1 MDEERLL
8 DEQLAYYRARAGEY
22 DEWFLRTGRYDRG
35 PAHRAEWFAE
45 VAAVEAGL
53 REAGPRG
60 HALELACGTGLWT
73 RHLIAHAARVTAVDG
88 SPEVIALNRERLGS
102 DRVEYVVADIFAWRA
117 AGAFDFVLFAFWM
130 SHVPPARV
138 EGVWAG
144 VARPARAGGF
154 EACWARVPRALRPG
168 GRVCFVDSLAEQ
180 GATARDQEP
189 LDDSGLARRRLT
201 DGREF
206 DIVKVYYEPASLE
219 RRLQALG
226 WTGWIRASGR
236 HFLYGTMAPIA

>member
-1 MDEERLL
+1 MDEEKERLL

-35 PAHRAEWFAE
+35 PAHRAEWVAE

-73 RHLIAHAARVTAVDG
+73 RHLIAHATRVTAVDG

-102 DRVEYVVADIFAWRA
+102 DRVEYVVAGIFAWRP

-130 SHVPPARV
+130 SHVPPSR
-138 EGVWAG
+138 
-144 VARPARAGGF
+144 F
-154 EACWARVPRALRPG
+154 EEFWTLVRGALRPG
-168 GRVCFVDSLAEQ
+168 GRVFFVDSLAEP
-180 GATARDQEP
+180 GATARDQAP
-189 LDDSGLARRRLT
+189 LDDSGVARRRLN

-206 DIVKVYYEPASLE
+206 DIVKVYYEPVSLE
-219 RRLQALG
+219 RRLRTLG
-226 WTGWIRASGR
+226 WTGWIRGSGR
-236 HFLYGTMAPIA
+236 HFLYGAMTPVA

>member
-1 MDEERLL
+1 MDESKLL

-60 HALELACGTGLWT
+60 EALELACGTGLWT
-73 RHLIAHAARVTAVDG
+73 RHLVSHAAHVTAVDG

-102 DRVEYVVADIFAWRA
+102 DRVDYVIADIFAWHPER
-117 AGAFDFVLFAFWM
+117 AFDFVLFAFWL
-130 SHVPPARV
+130 SHVPPSR
-138 EGVWAG
+138 
-144 VARPARAGGF
+144 F
-154 EACWARVPRALRPG
+154 EAFWTLVHSALRPG
-168 GRVCFVDSLAEQ
+168 GRVFFVDSLAEQ

-189 LDDSGLARRRLT
+189 LDDSGVARRRLN

-206 DIVKVYYEPASLE
+206 DIVKMYYEPASLE
-219 RRLQALG
+219 RRLQNLG
-226 WTGWIRASGR
+226 WTGRVRASGQ
-236 HFLYGTMAPIA
+236 HFLYGTVVQMVPIA